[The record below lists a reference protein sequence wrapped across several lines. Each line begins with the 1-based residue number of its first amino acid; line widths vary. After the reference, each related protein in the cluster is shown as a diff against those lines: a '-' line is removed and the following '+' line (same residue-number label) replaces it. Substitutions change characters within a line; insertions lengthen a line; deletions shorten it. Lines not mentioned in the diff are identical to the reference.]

1 MALQGESLWSQGGR
15 TSAQEILD
23 GFQHS
28 STYIIL
34 VHVFGSFWLKSE
46 ECKNFK
52 ILHFTYNV
60 YYAEGNLARALHH
73 GLI

>member
-1 MALQGESLWSQGGR
+1 MENKY
-15 TSAQEILD
+15 QEILD

-28 STYIIL
+28 FTYIIL
-34 VHVFGSFWLKSE
+34 VHVFGSFWL
-46 ECKNFK
+46 KNFK

-60 YYAEGNLARALHH
+60 YYAEGTLQEPLHH